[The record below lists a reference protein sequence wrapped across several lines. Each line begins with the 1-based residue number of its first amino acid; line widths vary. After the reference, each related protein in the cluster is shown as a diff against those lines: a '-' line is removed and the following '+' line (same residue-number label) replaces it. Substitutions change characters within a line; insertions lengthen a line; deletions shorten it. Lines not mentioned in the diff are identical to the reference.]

1 MDVPPDR
8 VLGIV
13 ERPYSDDP
21 AEFCG
26 EDAEPSVPGWQ
37 KPTINDV
44 TIGEFTGA
52 DLRPENLRGFSKI
65 HPQFDRPDALARNN
79 IPDGGHGTRR
89 RFLLWHRCDKV
100 TSPLCATGSRGPR
113 RRFLF
118 WHRWDEVAPTL
129 CASGQPDGNAHH
141 NRLLIGCGRDAKIRG
156 AGEL

>member
-79 IPDGGHGTRR
+79 IPDGGHG
-89 RFLLWHRCDKV
+89 
-100 TSPLCATGSRGPR
+100 PR